1 MKILITGATGT
12 LGREI
17 GKVLARKGHELFVIS
32 RDKDS
37 AKKKLPFPCQV
48 IEADLSKGS
57 ISKEE
62 LKGIEGVVNLIGASV
77 MGRWNEKRKNEIY
90 KSRVDATRNL
100 VQSLPEDLK
109 VFVAGSAMGFYGE
122 GGDRILTEDL
132 EAGHD
137 FLAKVC
143 VDWEAESAKAA
154 GRHVFVRTGIV
165 LSYSGA
171 LKMMLPAFRNGLG
184 GVLGR
189 GQNWMSW
196 IHLEDIVSMFVF
208 AIENENVNGPLNG
221 CAPHPVTNKVF
232 TKSLVHSLEVT
243 QGPPV
248 PLVALKVLF
257 GEMGSVIV
265 GSTRGSAE
273 KAEKLG
279 FEFKYSFLDDAL
291 KDLCEVF
298 KGGGELYTQEQYLP
312 LPRNEVFHFFQNPE
326 NLEKI
331 TPDFLGFHI
340 LASSD
345 KELQEGSLIDYR
357 LKLYGVPMK
366 WRTLIQDWQPP
377 FKFTDS
383 QVVGPYKKWVH
394 RHSFEE
400 LGSGTLMSDRVEYKL
415 PMGFLGRIAGG
426 YKVGK
431 DIEKIFK
438 YRRKAVRKMMFKDQ
452 GS

>member
-1 MKILITGATGT
+1 MRILITGATGT

-17 GKVLARKGHELFVIS
+17 GKALVRKGHEIFVVS

-37 AKKKLPFPCQV
+37 AKKKLPFPCEV
-48 IEADLSKGS
+48 IEADLSKES
-57 ISKEE
+57 IPSEKLQE
-62 LKGIEGVVNLIGASV
+62 IDGVVNLIGASV
-77 MGRWNEKRKNEIY
+77 MGRWTEKRKKEIY
-90 KSRVDATRNL
+90 RSRVDATRNL
-100 VQSLPEDLK
+100 VQSLPENLK
-109 VFVAGSAMGFYGE
+109 VFVSGSAMGFYGE
-122 GGDRILTEDL
+122 GGDRVLTEDL
-132 EAGHD
+132 EPGQD

-143 VDWEAESAKAA
+143 VDWEAEAKKAA

-184 GVLGR
+184 GVLGN
-189 GQNWMSW
+189 GKNWMSW
-196 IHLEDIVSMFVF
+196 IHLEDIVSLFVF
-208 AIENENVNGPLNG
+208 ALENENVSGPING

-232 TKSLVHSLEVT
+232 TKSLVHSLGVI

-248 PLVALKVLF
+248 PLIALKVLF
-257 GEMGSVIV
+257 GEMGSVVV

-291 KDLCEVF
+291 KNLCDVYKE
-298 KGGGELYTQEQYLP
+298 GRELYTQDQYIP
-312 LPRNEVFHFFQNPE
+312 LPREKVFEFFQAPE

-331 TPDFLGFHI
+331 TPDFLNFHI
-340 LASSD
+340 VAISD
-345 KELQEGSLIDYR
+345 KELQEGSLIDYQ

-377 FKFTDS
+377 YKFTDS

-415 PMGFLGRIAGG
+415 PMGILGRLVGG
-426 YKVGK
+426 CKVGK
-431 DIEKIFK
+431 DVDRIFK
-438 YRRKAVRKMMFKDQ
+438 YRRKAVRKILLKE
-452 GS
+452 